1 MGCVVAVWTLLA
13 RCISITIGTIP
24 LAKVRSCLRI
34 RSQRF
39 DRNLTCYPIV
49 WLPNR
54 LYESNS
60 SQLISRECSSVQLSR
75 LTVVAFVWVPRE
87 LLSSYVHMTPHGML
101 ASLGCAHAKT
111 YYVDPVQIIT
121 AACSH
126 VVLRK
131 YPMLKCEVITGPSS
145 SCWFSSSSLS
155 ELVANRVGVRVC
167 RLVAT
172 SYYLIPSAVSFPW
185 WFISANLKS
194 MILDICPTCVYKH
207 LLSCAQN

>member
-60 SQLISRECSSVQLSR
+60 SQLISTECSSVQLSR

-145 SCWFSSSSLS
+145 SCWFSLPSLA
-155 ELVANRVGVRVC
+155 ELVDNRVGVRVC
-167 RLVAT
+167 RLVPT

-194 MILDICPTCVYKH
+194 MILDICPTWVYKY